1 MRILTAVLLAAAFS
15 VVTSVQAHVTKIEI
29 TSSGPFAEGKTFGD
43 VGAYTRITGRFY
55 GELDPNRAANKPI
68 VDLGRAPKNERGR
81 VEYSADFDILTPAD
95 KSKGNGTLFYD
106 VNNRGNKRLIHLL
119 NDVPSNNA
127 LNNAEHAGD
136 GFLMRHGF
144 TIVWS
149 GWIPGLPKTGNVL
162 RIDVPNAQGVEQ
174 QIWDEFL
181 FNEAKTL
188 EARLSFPVATVD
200 KSKARLTVRDRNED
214 SPSVIHD
221 RAWEFADGNT
231 IRLLPNGTPFRRGAL
246 YQLTY
251 RAKNPPVSG
260 IGYAATRDFISLLR
274 YGEQGNP
281 LLGATKVALA
291 HGTSQ
296 SGRYL
301 RDMLYNGFNETEEGR
316 PVFDGMNPHIASARL
331 FLNYRFAQ
339 PNRVYTVGYGFLGYP
354 DASFPHSY
362 AKQRDPIS
370 GKDDG
375 LLERCTARKNC
386 PKIIQ
391 TVTATEY
398 WQGGHSLNTTDP
410 LGQQDIAL
418 PDTVRIYYL
427 AGTQHVITPT
437 MAKGV
442 CTGAPNTA
450 IDPRPTMRALVL
462 ALDRWV
468 KGGANPPASSYPKI
482 ADQTLVPSLALKMPV
497 PGIVTPRGANPMLQF
512 DYGKQYKAGIL
523 ENAPPQ
529 PLRARYGVLVP
540 AVDEDG
546 NEKAGVRMPELA
558 VPFATSTGWSVR
570 TVEGGSPGELC
581 YLDGMVLPFPLNAHM
596 RETAKDARPAL
607 SERYKDKAEYL
618 ARVREAA
625 VALQGRGFLLEEDVE
640 RVVARVDKLVRFEP
654 GN

>member
-1 MRILTAVLLAAAFS
+1 MRILVAAMLVATA
-15 VVTSVQAHVTKIEI
+15 SVQAGVSRIEI
-29 TSSGPFAEGKTFGD
+29 TSSGPFLEGKTFGD
-43 VGAYTRITGRFY
+43 VGAYTRVTGRFY
-55 GELDPNRAANKPI
+55 GELDPNLPANKAI
-68 VDLGRAPKNERGR
+68 VDLARAPKNERGR

-106 VNNRGNKRLIHLL
+106 VNNRGNKRLVHLL
-119 NDVPSNNA
+119 NDVPANNA
-127 LNNAEHAGD
+127 LNNPEHTGD
-136 GFLMRHGF
+136 GFLMRYGF
-144 TIVWS
+144 TLVWS
-149 GWIPGLPKTGNVL
+149 GWIPGLPKVGNLL
-162 RIDVPNAQGVEQ
+162 RIEVPQAKGIEQ
-174 QIWDEFL
+174 QVWDEFL
-181 FNEAKTL
+181 FNDSRNV
-188 EARLSFPVATVD
+188 EARLSFPVATVE

-221 RAWEFADGNT
+221 AAWEFADGNT

-251 RAKNPPVSG
+251 RAKDPPVSG
-260 IGYAATRDFISLLR
+260 IGYAATRDLISFLR
-274 YGEQGNP
+274 YTEKDNP
-281 LLGATKVALA
+281 LAGVAKVAIA

-316 PVFDGMNPHIASARL
+316 RVFDGMNPHIASARL

-339 PNRVYTVGYGFLGYP
+339 PNRAYTVGYGFLGYP
-354 DASFPHSY
+354 DASFPHAY
-362 AKQRDPIS
+362 AKQKDPIS

-410 LGQQDIAL
+410 TGTKDIAL
-418 PDTVRIYYL
+418 PDNVRIYYL

-437 MAKGV
+437 MPKGT
-442 CTGAPNTA
+442 CSGAPNTA
-450 IDPRPTMRALVL
+450 IDPRPAMRATAL

-468 KGGANPPASSYPKI
+468 KGGATPPASVYPRI
-482 ADQTLVPSLALKMPV
+482 ADKTLVPSVTIRWPQI
-497 PGIVTPRGANPMLQF
+497 PGLVAPRGPNPMLQF
-512 DYGKQYKAGIL
+512 DYGKNYKVGLID
-523 ENAPPQ
+523 NAPPV
-529 PLRARYGVLVP
+529 LMRGRYMVLVP

-570 TVEGGSPGELC
+570 SLEGGNPGELC
-581 YLDGMVLPFPLNAHM
+581 YLDGMVMPFAPSAPA
-596 RETAKDARPAL
+596 RETAKDPRASLA
-607 SERYKDKAEYL
+607 ERYKDKQEYL
-618 ARVREAA
+618 AKVREAA
-625 VALQGRGFLLEEDVE
+625 VALQARGFLLEEDIE
-640 RVVARVDKLVRFEP
+640 RVVARAEKLANFATP
-654 GN
+654 N